1 MQVEKK
7 QSLPVYRAHVFFL
20 WFFFKMRLLSPCVLC
35 CLPLL
40 CLYSPTPIPHS
51 RVHLEEQHRTSPLK
65 ECFKFHV
72 PQQAVSAAHNGALF
86 VSTKMSRDKVSRFRN
101 TNLTRRNAHILHSQ
115 VILLTFFLHMHTC
128 SLSIV
133 LQPVH
138 RGSRK
143 SQ

>member
-1 MQVEKK
+1 
-7 QSLPVYRAHVFFL
+7 
-20 WFFFKMRLLSPCVLC
+20 MRLLSPCVLC

-51 RVHLEEQHRTSPLK
+51 PVHFEEQHRTSPLK

-101 TNLTRRNAHILHSQ
+101 TNLTRRNAYILHSQ
-115 VILLTFFLHMHTC
+115 VILLTCFFCTC
-128 SLSIV
+128 THAVLALSFSLCTEDQERVSSLD
-133 LQPVH
+133 LQPD
-138 RGSRK
+138 S
-143 SQ
+143 